1 MTNMKD
7 NQGSNNN
14 FYWIS
19 VSDLMSGLMIVFL
32 FISIAFMRYSQAEKD
47 KIQNIAIAYQN
58 TQIAIYNSLM
68 DEFRNDLEKWNV
80 SINQDTLSFQFN
92 APEVLF
98 NSGESNINKYF
109 QDILSDFT
117 PRYLA
122 VLEQYKASIEEVR
135 IEGHTS
141 SEWRYQTSEDSA
153 YFLNMELSQS
163 RTRSVLHYMYSLPT
177 LTYKQKQWIKN
188 IFAAVG
194 FSSSK
199 IIYNNG
205 IEDKQRSRRVTFRI
219 ITNSDK
225 EIKKI
230 ITGK

>member
-1 MTNMKD
+1 MKD
-7 NQGSNNN
+7 KYGGNNN

-19 VSDLMSGLMIVFL
+19 ISDLMSGLMIVFL
-32 FISIAFMRYSQAEKD
+32 FISIAFMKYSQAEKD
-47 KIQNIAIAYQN
+47 KIQNIAVAYQN

-68 DEFRNDLEKWNV
+68 DEFHDDLEKWNV

-98 NSGESNINKYF
+98 NSGQSDINEYF
-109 QDILSDFT
+109 QNILSDFT

-122 VLEQYKASIEEVR
+122 VLEQYKGSIKEVR

-141 SEWRYQTSEDSA
+141 SEWRYKTSEDSA
-153 YFLNMELSQS
+153 YFFNMELSQS
-163 RTRSVLHYMYSLPT
+163 RTRSVLYYMYSLPT
-177 LTYKQKQWIKN
+177 LTDYQKQWIKDV
-188 IFAAVG
+188 FAAVG

-199 IIYNNG
+199 IIYTDGVEN
-205 IEDKQRSRRVTFRI
+205 KQRSRRVTFRI
-219 ITNSDK
+219 ITNSDE

-230 ITGK
+230 ITGT

>member
-1 MTNMKD
+1 MKD
-7 NQGSNNN
+7 KHIGNNN

-32 FISIAFMRYSQAEKD
+32 FISIAFMKYSQAEKD

-68 DEFRNDLEKWNV
+68 DEFHDDLEKWNV

-98 NSGESNINKYF
+98 NSGQSDINKYF
-109 QDILSDFT
+109 QNILSDFT

-122 VLEQYKASIEEVR
+122 VLEQYKGSIEEVR

-141 SEWRYQTSEDSA
+141 SEWRYKTSEDSA

-177 LTYKQKQWIKN
+177 LTDYQKQWIKD

-199 IIYNNG
+199 IIYTDG
-205 IEDKQRSRRVTFRI
+205 VEDKQRSRRVTFRI

-230 ITGK
+230 ITGT